1 MDAYS
6 MSVAS
11 ASHKSTSRIYQ
22 DLKSSRLHTVSSF
35 SFDKLS
41 SRLGIMTTSS
51 KSGTMESSKKPH
63 VGIVGAGMAGLRSAG
78 YLLELGFQVTILEA
92 RDRLGGRIYQEK
104 LPNGH
109 FVDMGANWIHG
120 TKENSIFQLA
130 KETGTITTNWDGDAA
145 VFDEHGQMLPTK
157 DGERFST
164 IMWNIIAEAFQY
176 SDKHSA
182 EIDASRSLLDFFKE
196 KVVEQIPE
204 TEEDYARKRDIVL
217 QMAELWGAFV
227 GSPVEKQSLKFFWLE
242 ECLDGENLFCSGTY
256 RKIMEQI
263 AAPVVDGGADIKLQ
277 TRVTEIFGKSHTG
290 SNTVKVKTTNNQIY
304 EFDELILTTP
314 LGWLKQNLHAFHP
327 PLPPRLTSAIQS
339 IGYGCLEK
347 VYISF
352 PKAFWLEHDS
362 SQGDDR
368 TVRGFCQWLSPSYA
382 PSTNPSRWT
391 NEIVELG
398 SIDPSVAHPTLL
410 FYIYGAESE
419 YVTSKVRSLSSGT
432 SKGSTEAAQF
442 LYEFFRPYYSLLPS
456 YSPSSPDC
464 HPSGYLATDWLH
476 DDLAGNGSYCNF
488 QVGLKEGD
496 KDILAMRH
504 GNPEEGVWM
513 AGEHTATFVAL
524 GTVTGAYWSGEDV
537 ARRVAE
543 GYGRAV
549 GGVKESAV

>member
-1 MDAYS
+1 MDP
-6 MSVAS
+6 
-11 ASHKSTSRIYQ
+11 T
-22 DLKSSRLHTVSSF
+22 
-35 SFDKLS
+35 
-41 SRLGIMTTSS
+41 
-51 KSGTMESSKKPH
+51 KKPH

-145 VFDEHGQMLPTK
+145 VFDEHGHMLPAK

-182 EIDASRSLLDFFKE
+182 EIDTSRSLLDFFKE
-196 KVVEQIPE
+196 KVVDQIPE
-204 TEEDYARKRDIVL
+204 TEEDYARKREIVL

-256 RKIMEQI
+256 RKIMEKI
-263 AAPVVDGGADIKLQ
+263 VAPVVDGGADIKLQ
-277 TRVTEIFGKSHTG
+277 TRVAEIFGKSTNTTG
-290 SNTVKVKTTNNQIY
+290 NNTVKVKITDNQVY

-314 LGWLKQNLHAFHP
+314 LGWLKQNLQAFHP
-327 PLPPRLTSAIQS
+327 PLPPRLSTAIQS

-352 PKAFWLEHDS
+352 PKAFWLEPDAS
-362 SQGDDR
+362 SINNNNNVSR
-368 TVRGFCQWLSPSYA
+368 TVRGFCQWLYPSYA
-382 PSTNPSRWT
+382 SSTNPSRWT

-398 SIDPSVAHPTLL
+398 SSDPSVAHPTLL

-419 YVTSKVRSLSSGT
+419 YVTSKVRSLSSSSSPGAADKN
-432 SKGSTEAAQF
+432 SPSPRSTEAAEQF
-442 LYEFFRPYYSLLPS
+442 LYAFFHPYYSLLPS
-456 YSPSSPDC
+456 YNPSDPDC
-464 HPSGYLATDWLH
+464 QPSGYLATDWLH

-504 GNPEEGVWM
+504 GVPEEGIWM

-543 GYGRAV
+543 GYGRGVVGSREAAV
-549 GGVKESAV
+549 

>member
-1 MDAYS
+1 MD
-6 MSVAS
+6 
-11 ASHKSTSRIYQ
+11 STKR
-22 DLKSSRLHTVSSF
+22 
-35 SFDKLS
+35 
-41 SRLGIMTTSS
+41 
-51 KSGTMESSKKPH
+51 PH

-145 VFDEHGQMLPTK
+145 VFDEHGDILPVK
-157 DGERFST
+157 DSERYST

-182 EIDASRSLLDFFKE
+182 DIDSNRSLLDFFKE
-196 KVVEQIPE
+196 KVAEQIPE
-204 TEEDYARKRDIVL
+204 TEEDYARKRKIVL

-256 RKIMEQI
+256 RKIMEKI
-263 AAPVVDGGADIKLQ
+263 VAPVVDGGADIKLQ
-277 TRVTEIFGKSHTG
+277 TRVAEIFGKSSTG
-290 SNTVKVKTTNNQIY
+290 SNTVKVKTTDNQYY
-304 EFDELILTTP
+304 EFDELVLTTP
-314 LGWLKQNLHAFHP
+314 LGWLKQNLQAFHP
-327 PLPPRLTSAIQS
+327 PLPPRLTTAIQS

-352 PKAFWLEHDS
+352 PKAFWLEPDAS
-362 SQGDDR
+362 NNNNNDDNNNKNNR
-368 TVRGFCQWLSPSYA
+368 TVKGFCQWLSPSYA
-382 PSTNPSRWT
+382 SATNPSRWT

-419 YVTSKVRSLSSGT
+419 YVTSKVRSLSSSSSST
-432 SKGSTEAAQF
+432 SSSAEFSADKNGSIPSDQNSAAQQF
-442 LYEFFRPYYSLLPS
+442 LYDFFKPYYSLLPS
-456 YSPSSPDC
+456 YSPTDPNC
-464 HPSGYLATDWLH
+464 QPSGCLATDWLH

-488 QVGLKEGD
+488 QVGLQEGD

-504 GNPEEGVWM
+504 GVPEEGVWM

-537 ARRVAE
+537 ARRIAE
-543 GYGRAV
+543 GYGRGVAAGAGAGAGAGEREAAV
-549 GGVKESAV
+549 